1 MKNGYGEITQQICR
15 VGLWFL
21 GSALPLIGIYIYT
34 KYDLNANSSFK
45 LLAGQGTGR
54 TDRAATICSTLCIKI
69 KKHCGDINMYM
80 YDGINMIFFG
90 ILKLNF
96 YFTL

>member
-34 KYDLNANSSFK
+34 KYDLNANSSFNVISRTRYRK
-45 LLAGQGTGR
+45 DGQSG
-54 TDRAATICSTLCIKI
+54 DYMLPPLHKNKKTL
-69 KKHCGDINMYM
+69 G
-80 YDGINMIFFG
+80 
-90 ILKLNF
+90 
-96 YFTL
+96 